1 MNKKKDTSFTYNLSN
16 YSNNKLPGPQG
27 EGEEDKVMNY
37 ISNAFSIQMIP
48 NFVIECGINIHF
60 EEVSDLEEIKEA
72 ETVSA
77 VGHPDTAAVISD
89 LLGKEVLP
97 NRISISL
104 GKGDVLYVA
113 QLIGGRLPEGC
124 KSLPEGFQM
133 KFYKVTI

>member
-1 MNKKKDTSFTYNLSN
+1 
-16 YSNNKLPGPQG
+16 
-27 EGEEDKVMNY
+27 
-37 ISNAFSIQMIP
+37 MIP
-48 NFVIECGINIHF
+48 NFVIEWGINIHF
-60 EEVSDLEEIKEA
+60 EEVSDLEEIKNT

-113 QLIGGRLPEGC
+113 HLVGGRLPEGC
-124 KSLPEGFQM
+124 KTLPDGFKM
-133 KFYKVTI
+133 EFYKVTI